1 MATSSFLSSTPLLH
15 RLSSAQQA
23 CNLGKKGVFSPTQVQ
38 FSGVDNTVSCQGIL
52 FQNNS
57 FTTPKTSLQQQDV
70 RRMSSVHAGSNWTS
84 LDRCGGALQRSNWI
98 SHTWSQINKA
108 PLHCDQGRTKK
119 AVAVAS
125 LPLAA
130 GQGSLMMAG
139 ALFTFGTAFVVPLY
153 TTMVVAPHWDWT
165 KKLAETSFPYMV
177 LGALYIYLLSLSW
190 TSETLRLMFSSK
202 YWLPELPGITR
213 MFSSTITV
221 ASAWIHL
228 LAVDLFCGRH
238 VYLDGLQ
245 HNVETRHSLVLCLMM
260 CPIGIIS
267 HLLTKAV
274 TLSLRSMKGDQAV
287 EVATV
292 SL

>member
-1 MATSSFLSSTPLLH
+1 
-15 RLSSAQQA
+15 
-23 CNLGKKGVFSPTQVQ
+23 
-38 FSGVDNTVSCQGIL
+38 
-52 FQNNS
+52 
-57 FTTPKTSLQQQDV
+57 
-70 RRMSSVHAGSNWTS
+70 
-84 LDRCGGALQRSNWI
+84 
-98 SHTWSQINKA
+98 
-108 PLHCDQGRTKK
+108 
-119 AVAVAS
+119 
-125 LPLAA
+125 
-130 GQGSLMMAG
+130 MAG
-139 ALFTFGTAFVVPLY
+139 ALFTFGTAFVIPLY
-153 TTMVVAPHWDWT
+153 TTMIVAPHWDWT

>member
-1 MATSSFLSSTPLLH
+1 
-15 RLSSAQQA
+15 
-23 CNLGKKGVFSPTQVQ
+23 
-38 FSGVDNTVSCQGIL
+38 
-52 FQNNS
+52 
-57 FTTPKTSLQQQDV
+57 
-70 RRMSSVHAGSNWTS
+70 MSSVHAGSNWTS

-130 GQGSLMMAG
+130 GQGTLMMAG

-202 YWLPELPGITR
+202 YWLPEVSGLICCGYSVQQTWV
-213 MFSSTITV
+213 FV
-221 ASAWIHL
+221 L
-228 LAVDLFCGRH
+228 GRH
-238 VYLDGLQ
+238 VQTWVMTMCLLQQPSQASRVCFGCNNKQEINLDSFTYRIRFFSFLSFQ
-245 HNVETRHSLVLCLMM
+245 IVAVRYHTCCLVV
-260 CPIGIIS
+260 G
-267 HLLTKAV
+267 
-274 TLSLRSMKGDQAV
+274 
-287 EVATV
+287 
-292 SL
+292 